1 MPDYVYD
8 PAYSTCTFCGEYYPV
23 EFEPGVQDMDG
34 TRALEYARLR
44 KSDNDYKRIER
55 QQLVMRAIAVKAT
68 SLNLLDIGKAKDLYD
83 TYKSSIQTNVPDLA
97 IPGLAKLGSDVGLGN
112 VKMVSAAGAMY
123 PCPPSICG
131 NAAELLWNEQKLAEL
146 MALVFS
152 DQRVVNEGA
161 IIYVLNGT
169 PTRSLATTFAGEMAL
184 KGISRI
190 DLKTDEWADGPLWP
204 NTQIIDVTGS
214 KPQTVALLKEAL
226 GLPDSRVLTAADVP
240 VYAPDLAEFLDTTSD
255 IIVVLGEDNSFER
268 SSGFDDIYIEPDPY
282 VPEPEPE
289 PTFAEPEP
297 TEPEATLP
305 PEEEPIPTDT
315 PIETDA
321 PQ

>member
-1 MPDYVYD
+1 
-8 PAYSTCTFCGEYYPV
+8 
-23 EFEPGVQDMDG
+23 
-34 TRALEYARLR
+34 
-44 KSDNDYKRIER
+44 
-55 QQLVMRAIAVKAT
+55 
-68 SLNLLDIGKAKDLYD
+68 
-83 TYKSSIQTNVPDLA
+83 
-97 IPGLAKLGSDVGLGN
+97 
-112 VKMVSAAGAMY
+112 
-123 PCPPSICG
+123 
-131 NAAELLWNEQKLAEL
+131 

>member
-1 MPDYVYD
+1 VYD

-34 TRALEYARLR
+34 PRALEYARLR

-68 SLNLLDIGKAKDLYD
+68 SLNLLDIGKAKSLYD
-83 TYKSSIQTNVPDLA
+83 TYKASIQTNVPDTQL
-97 IPGLAKLGSDVGLGN
+97 PGLAKLGGQAGLAN
-112 VKMVSAAGAMY
+112 VRMVSAAPAMY
-123 PCPPSICG
+123 PCPAVICG
-131 NAAELLWNEQKLAEL
+131 PSAQLLWNEQKMAEL

-161 IIYVLNGT
+161 IIDVLNGT
-169 PTRSLATTFAGEMAL
+169 ATPRLAGAFAGQMAL
-184 KGISRI
+184 EGISRI
-190 DLKTDEWADGPLWP
+190 DMKTNEWSDGPPWP
-204 NTQIIDVTGS
+204 TTQIIDVTGTKS
-214 KPQTVALLKEAL
+214 QTIALLKEKL
-226 GLPDSRVLTAADVP
+226 GLPDARVLSAADVP
-240 VYAPDLAEFLDTTSD
+240 ALAPELEEFLDTTSD
-255 IIVVLGEDNSFER
+255 IIVVLGEDHNVSASF
-268 SSGFDDIYIEPDPY
+268 GDIYIEPEPY

-289 PTFAEPEP
+289 PEPTFSEPEP

-315 PIETDA
+315 PVETEV